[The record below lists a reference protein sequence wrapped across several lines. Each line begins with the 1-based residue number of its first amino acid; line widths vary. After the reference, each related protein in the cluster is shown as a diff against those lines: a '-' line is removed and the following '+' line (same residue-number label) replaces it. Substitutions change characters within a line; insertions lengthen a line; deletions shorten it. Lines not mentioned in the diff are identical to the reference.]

1 MSQIHI
7 RSTPDINNEALPSP
21 DNIMFKSTLRNTP
34 WVQEP
39 KITIQN
45 PVLQDHVKSRQQRM
59 QMKKHSTI
67 SNNNYIENYKNMN
80 NRSHSREEGSITP
93 KRMTVLRKKFDSPGV
108 LVNELQQ
115 MDSQIKY

>member
-45 PVLQDHVKSRQQRM
+45 PVL
-59 QMKKHSTI
+59 
-67 SNNNYIENYKNMN
+67 
-80 NRSHSREEGSITP
+80 
-93 KRMTVLRKKFDSPGV
+93 
-108 LVNELQQ
+108 
-115 MDSQIKY
+115 